1 MRARSIVRR
10 PLTFSLLW
18 AIATF
23 LIGCAV
29 QPQRMVVQQAAVP
42 VSARLFGK
50 MAIEDVTGDKAA
62 TATSSV
68 AAISDSA
75 LRTAL
80 SESLQQLGYLSST
93 PEAAAIVLRV
103 GVVDV
108 EKPQEA
114 NLDISVFTIIRY
126 AVATRDG
133 GKPIFDELITASCT
147 RTISDDLSGYMRM
160 RHAEECAVSS
170 NVASF
175 LTRFSASSLTG
186 P

>member
-1 MRARSIVRR
+1 MRTRSIAGRS
-10 PLTFSLLW
+10 LTFSL
-18 AIATF
+18 AGAVAT
-23 LIGCAV
+23 LLVGCSV
-29 QPQRMVVQQAAVP
+29 QPQRMVVQKAAVP

-50 MAIEDVTGDKAA
+50 IAIGDVTGVRAA
-62 TATSSV
+62 TASSSV
-68 AAISDSA
+68 SAISDSA
-75 LRTAL
+75 LRAAL

-114 NLDISVFTIIRY
+114 NLKISVFTIIRY
-126 AVATRDG
+126 AVANRDG

-147 RTISDDLSGYMRM
+147 RSISDDFSGYMRM

-170 NVASF
+170 NFASF
-175 LTRFSASSLTG
+175 LTRFSASSLN
-186 P
+186 